1 MVPKI
6 NRLKASSKSVSEIVI
21 AGLFLLP
28 ALAFLGIFLL
38 FPLLY
43 TVYLSFTSGS
53 FTIGGVR
60 WVGFNNYLRLF
71 LAADFW
77 QVLGNTLY
85 FSFFT
90 VFFGTML
97 PLAVAVGIESL
108 VFGRGLLRTLYFLPA
123 IISLVAAG
131 LGFRWLFQTDGAIN
145 ALLQGFRLPPIEW
158 LSSTTWA
165 MPVIILLSSWQ
176 QLGFNLVSFL
186 AGLQTI
192 PANRY
197 EAAALDGANFW
208 QQFWH
213 ITLPGLRPTLVLAL
227 VTTSIFSL
235 RSFEQVFAVTGGG
248 PLNSTNLLVYYVYDR
263 AFARLDFGYGA
274 AATTLL
280 LLITVILAG
289 FQLKLWNS
297 SK

>member
-1 MVPKI
+1 MVLKTP
-6 NRLKASSKSVSEIVI
+6 RLKPSFQNVAAQGI

-28 ALAFLGIFLL
+28 ALVFLTIFLL

-53 FTIGGVR
+53 FTLRGVR
-60 WVGFNNYLRLF
+60 WVGLNNYLRLF

-85 FSFFT
+85 FSIFT
-90 VFFGTML
+90 VFFGTMI
-97 PLAVAVGIESL
+97 PLGVAVGIESL
-108 VFGRGLLRTLYFLPA
+108 VIGRGLFRTLYFLPA

-145 ALLQGFRLPPIEW
+145 ALLQSLRLAPIEW

-192 PANRY
+192 PINRY
-197 EAAALDGANFW
+197 EAATLDGANSW

-248 PLNSTNLLVYYVYDR
+248 PLNSTNLLVYYVYER

-280 LLITVILAG
+280 LLATITLAG
-289 FQLKLWNS
+289 FQLRLWDS
-297 SK
+297 GE

>member
-1 MVPKI
+1 MKLFK
-6 NRLKASSKSVSEIVI
+6 NSSEIWV

-28 ALAFLGIFLL
+28 ALVFLTIFLL
-38 FPLLY
+38 FPLVY
-43 TVYLSFTSGS
+43 TIYLSFTSGS
-53 FTIGGVR
+53 FTVRGVK

-85 FSFFT
+85 FSVCT
-90 VFFGTML
+90 VLLGTMI
-97 PLAVAVGIESL
+97 PLVVAVGIESL
-108 VFGRGLLRTLYFLPA
+108 LIGRGLLRTVYFLPA
-123 IISLVAAG
+123 IVSLVAAG
-131 LGFRWLFQTDGAIN
+131 LSFRWLFQTDGAIN
-145 ALLQGFRLPPIEW
+145 AILQNLQLPAIEW

-192 PANRY
+192 PNNRY
-197 EAAALDGANFW
+197 EAATLDGANFW

-213 ITLPGLRPTLVLAL
+213 ITLPGLRPTLLLAM

-248 PLNSTNLLVYYVYDR
+248 PMNSTNLLVYYVYDR

-274 AATTLL
+274 AAATLL
-280 LLITVILAG
+280 LLATITLAG
-289 FQLKLWNS
+289 FQLRLWES
-297 SK
+297 GE

>member
-1 MVPKI
+1 MIPKT
-6 NRLKASSKSVSEIVI
+6 NRLKVSSKSVSEIGI

-43 TVYLSFTSGS
+43 TIYLSFTSGS

-90 VFFGTML
+90 VFFGTMI
-97 PLAVAVGIESL
+97 PLGVAVGIESL
-108 VFGRGLLRTLYFLPA
+108 LIGRGLLRTLYFLPA

-145 ALLQGFRLPPIEW
+145 ALLQNLKLPPIEW

-197 EAAALDGANFW
+197 EAATLDGANFW

-248 PLNSTNLLVYYVYDR
+248 PLNSTNLLVYYVYER

-274 AATTLL
+274 AVTTLL
-280 LLITVILAG
+280 LIITVVLAG
-289 FQLKLWNS
+289 FQLRLWNS
-297 SK
+297 GE

>member
-1 MVPKI
+1 VVAKTH
-6 NRLKASSKSVSEIVI
+6 RLKTGSKVFTEIGV

-28 ALAFLGIFLL
+28 ALGFLTIFLL
-38 FPLLY
+38 FPVLY

-53 FTIGGVR
+53 FTMRGVR

-71 LAADFW
+71 LAAYFW

-85 FSFFT
+85 FSVFT

-97 PLAVAVGIESL
+97 PLAVAVGIERL
-108 VFGRGLLRTLYFLPA
+108 LIGRGLLRTLYFLPA

-145 ALLQGFRLPPIEW
+145 SFLQNLGLLPIEW

-192 PANRY
+192 PTNRY
-197 EAAALDGANFW
+197 EAAALDGANSW
-208 QQFWH
+208 QQFWY
-213 ITLPGLRPTLVLAL
+213 ITLPGIRPTLVLAL

-280 LLITVILAG
+280 LLTTVILAR
-289 FQLKLWNS
+289 FQLRLWNS
-297 SK
+297 SE

>member
-1 MVPKI
+1 MVLKI
-6 NRLKASSKSVSEIVI
+6 NRLKTNSKSIAEIGI

-28 ALAFLGIFLL
+28 ALFSLGIFLL

-43 TVYLSFTSGS
+43 TIYLSFTSGS
-53 FTIGGVR
+53 FTMAGVR

-85 FSFFT
+85 FSVFT
-90 VFFGTML
+90 VLFGTMI

-108 VFGRGLLRTLYFLPA
+108 LIGKGLLRTLYFLPA

-145 ALLQGFRLPPIEW
+145 ALLQSLGLLPIEW

-165 MPVIILLSSWQ
+165 MPVLILLSSWQ

-192 PANRY
+192 PGNRY
-197 EAAALDGANFW
+197 EAAALDGANSW
-208 QQFWH
+208 QQFWY

-280 LLITVILAG
+280 LLVTIALAG
-289 FQLKLWNS
+289 FQLRLWNS
-297 SK
+297 SE

>member
-1 MVPKI
+1 MVIKI
-6 NRLKASSKSVSEIVI
+6 QRLQPISKKLTEIGV

-28 ALAFLGIFLL
+28 ALMFLTIFLL

-53 FTIGGVR
+53 FTLRGVR

-85 FSFFT
+85 FSVFT
-90 VFFGTML
+90 VFFGTMI

-108 VFGRGLLRTLYFLPA
+108 LFGRGLLRTLYFLPA

-145 ALLQGFRLPPIEW
+145 AFLQSLGWPSIEW

-192 PANRY
+192 PSNRY
-197 EAAALDGANFW
+197 EAAALDGANYW
-208 QQFWH
+208 QQFWY

-274 AATTLL
+274 AATSLL
-280 LLITVILAG
+280 LLATITLAG

-297 SK
+297 GE

>member
-1 MVPKI
+1 MFAKLR
-6 NRLKASSKSVSEIVI
+6 RLEAGI
-21 AGLFLLP
+21 AGMFLLP
-28 ALAFLGIFLL
+28 AILFLTVFLL
-38 FPLLY
+38 FPLIY

-53 FTIGGVR
+53 FTVRGVR

-71 LAADFW
+71 FAPDFW

-85 FSFFT
+85 FSSCT
-90 VFFGTML
+90 VLLGTL
-97 PLAVAVGIESL
+97 TPLLLAVAIESL
-108 VFGRGLLRTLYFLPA
+108 SLGRGLFRTLYFLPA

-145 ALLQGFRLPPIEW
+145 ALLQGWNLPAIEW

-165 MPVIILLSSWQ
+165 MPVLILLSGWQ
-176 QLGFNLVSFL
+176 QIGFNLVSFL

-197 EAAALDGANFW
+197 EAAALDGANSW
-208 QQFWH
+208 QQFYYV
-213 ITLPGLRPTLVLAL
+213 TLPGLRPTLVLAF
-227 VTTSIFSL
+227 VTTAIFSL
-235 RSFEQVFAVTGGG
+235 RSFEQVYAVTGGG
-248 PLNSTNLLVYYVYDR
+248 PMNSTNLLVYYVYDR

-280 LLITVILAG
+280 LLFTTVFAYL
-289 FQLKLWNS
+289 QLRLWQVE
-297 SK
+297 K

>member
-1 MVPKI
+1 MIPKI
-6 NRLKASSKSVSEIVI
+6 NRLKVSSKSVSEIGI

-43 TVYLSFTSGS
+43 TIYLSFTSGS

-90 VFFGTML
+90 VFFGTMI
-97 PLAVAVGIESL
+97 PLGVAVGIESL
-108 VFGRGLLRTLYFLPA
+108 LIGRGLLRTLYFLPA

-145 ALLQGFRLPPIEW
+145 ALLQNLKLPPIEW

-197 EAAALDGANFW
+197 EAATLDGANFW

-248 PLNSTNLLVYYVYDR
+248 PLNSTNLLVYYVYER

-280 LLITVILAG
+280 LIITVVLAG
-289 FQLKLWNS
+289 FQLRLWNS
-297 SK
+297 GE

>member
-1 MVPKI
+1 MGKLR
-6 NRLKASSKSVSEIVI
+6 RLETHLLDRVV
-21 AGLFLLP
+21 AGAFLLP
-28 ALAFLGIFLL
+28 ALLFLTVFLL

-53 FTIGGVR
+53 FTTRGMR

-71 LAADFW
+71 LAPDFW
-77 QVLGNTLY
+77 QVLGNTWY
-85 FSFFT
+85 FSSCT
-90 VFFGTML
+90 VLFGTL
-97 PLAVAVGIESL
+97 TPLLLAVWIESL
-108 VFGRGLLRTLYFLPA
+108 SIGRGLFRTLFFLPA

-145 ALLQGFRLPPIEW
+145 ALLHGWRLPPIEW

-165 MPVIILLSSWQ
+165 MPVLILLSSWQ
-176 QLGFNLVSFL
+176 QIGFNLVSFL

-197 EAAALDGANFW
+197 EAAALDGANPW
-208 QQFWH
+208 QQFYYV
-213 ITLPGLRPTLVLAL
+213 TLPGLRPTLVLAF
-227 VTTSIFSL
+227 VTTAIFSL
-235 RSFEQVFAVTGGG
+235 RSFEQVYAVTGGG
-248 PLNSTNLLVYYVYDR
+248 PLNSTNLLAYYVYDR

-280 LLITVILAG
+280 LLFTTMFAYL
-289 FQLKLWNS
+289 QLRLWQVE
-297 SK
+297 K

>member
-1 MVPKI
+1 MGFKTP
-6 NRLKASSKSVSEIVI
+6 RLKLNFPNFRELGI

-28 ALAFLGIFLL
+28 ALVFLAIFLL

-53 FTIGGVR
+53 FTQRGVQ

-71 LAADFW
+71 LSADFW

-85 FSFFT
+85 FSVFT
-90 VFFGTML
+90 VFFGTMI

-108 VFGRGLLRTLYFLPA
+108 SIGKGLLRTLYFLPA

-145 ALLQGFRLPPIEW
+145 ALLQSLRLPPIEW

-192 PANRY
+192 PGNRY
-197 EAAALDGANFW
+197 EAAALDGANSW
-208 QQFWH
+208 QQFWY

-280 LLITVILAG
+280 LLATIILAG

-297 SK
+297 EE

>member
-1 MVPKI
+1 
-6 NRLKASSKSVSEIVI
+6 
-21 AGLFLLP
+21 
-28 ALAFLGIFLL
+28 
-38 FPLLY
+38 
-43 TVYLSFTSGS
+43 
-53 FTIGGVR
+53 
-60 WVGFNNYLRLF
+60 

-85 FSFFT
+85 FSVFT
-90 VFFGTML
+90 VFFGTMI

-108 VFGRGLLRTLYFLPA
+108 LFGRGLLRTLYFLPA

-145 ALLQGFRLPPIEW
+145 AFLQSLGLPSIEW

-197 EAAALDGANFW
+197 EAAALDGASSW
-208 QQFWH
+208 QQFWY
-213 ITLPGLRPTLVLAL
+213 ITLPGLRPTLLLAL

-280 LLITVILAG
+280 LLATIALAG

-297 SK
+297 GE

>member
-1 MVPKI
+1 MIPKT
-6 NRLKASSKSVSEIVI
+6 NRLKVSSKSVSEIGI

-43 TVYLSFTSGS
+43 TIYLSFTSGS

-90 VFFGTML
+90 VFFGTMI
-97 PLAVAVGIESL
+97 PLGVAVGIESL
-108 VFGRGLLRTLYFLPA
+108 LIGRGLLRTLYFLPA

-145 ALLQGFRLPPIEW
+145 ALLQNLKLPPIEW

-197 EAAALDGANFW
+197 EAATLDGANFW
-208 QQFWH
+208 QQFWY

-274 AATTLL
+274 AITTLML
-280 LLITVILAG
+280 FLTSMVSYW
-289 FQLKLWNS
+289 QLSLW
-297 SK
+297 KIEK